1 MRKLLDDGGLKLHLQ
16 DVKDPRREEGLFL
29 CFGALGKSFFT
40 EGGSDQPWELKE
52 QAFKEMI
59 KWTVGNEQEQMAF
72 TQEL

>member
-1 MRKLLDDGGLKLHLQ
+1 MLRIPEERKGYFFAL
-16 DVKDPRREEGLFL
+16 VFIMES
-29 CFGALGKSFFT
+29 LGKSFFT